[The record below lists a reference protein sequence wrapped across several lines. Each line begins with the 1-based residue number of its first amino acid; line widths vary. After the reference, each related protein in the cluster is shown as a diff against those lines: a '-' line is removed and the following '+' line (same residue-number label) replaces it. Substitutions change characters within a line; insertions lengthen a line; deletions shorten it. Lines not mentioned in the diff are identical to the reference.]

1 MSRCIP
7 DNKRK
12 TSCVVLL
19 RKINWDNFIN
29 LHRLIVLDKK
39 KKKRTSG
46 RESLETNSD
55 LVLIHNGQSMAEA
68 LVFFQDIVSY
78 CCYDD

>member
-19 RKINWDNFIN
+19 RKINWDNFRK

-39 KKKRTSG
+39 KKKEHQEENRWKQI
-46 RESLETNSD
+46 
-55 LVLIHNGQSMAEA
+55 LILFLFIMGNLWQKH
-68 LVFFQDIVSY
+68 
-78 CCYDD
+78 

>member
-19 RKINWDNFIN
+19 RKINWDNFRK

-39 KKKRTSG
+39 KKKKNIRK
-46 RESLETNSD
+46 R
-55 LVLIHNGQSMAEA
+55 
-68 LVFFQDIVSY
+68 IVGNKF
-78 CCYDD
+78 

>member
-1 MSRCIP
+1 M
-7 DNKRK
+7 
-12 TSCVVLL
+12 T
-19 RKINWDNFIN
+19 
-29 LHRLIVLDKK
+29 KK
-39 KKKRTSG
+39 KQKTKKTSG